1 MIDFNLYTDNV
12 TTMSDEENIIQQMD
26 ILFDT
31 RPKDVL
37 GQEDFGTRYD
47 KFLYDLTITNGTIQ
61 SIVLDD
67 LNKLELFGYVPT
79 VNVYLLKG
87 TQNDIL
93 MLDIHMSRADNDFQK
108 IYKIVE

>member
-67 LNKLELFGYVPT
+67 LKKLELFGDVPT